1 MKKILASLTLFAL
14 SGILLSSCSNSSKLA
29 ITKRH
34 YRSGYYV
41 DFSRRRPTPAV
52 ARILPD
58 NKHKSVQIITT
69 KPENLVAMNTSTV
82 VKPEVFQNT
91 PNPSKQQA
99 SDAKT
104 INLTA
109 TNKNISVIN
118 SNKIIDIPVLE
129 NKQTSYEGNIGGD
142 RGAERDALSLLW
154 IVIVVILILWLIG
167 IIAGGFGLGGLINLL
182 LLIALILFILWLL
195 RIW

>member
-14 SGILLSSCSNSSKLA
+14 TGILLSSCSNSSKLA

-41 DFSRRRPTPAV
+41 DFSKRRSIPIIAK
-52 ARILPD
+52 ALPD
-58 NKHKSVQIITT
+58 NKHNSAQIGTS
-69 KPENLVAMNTSTV
+69 KPENQVVMNTSTV
-82 VKPEVFQNT
+82 VIPGNFQST
-91 PNPSKQQA
+91 SNPSKQI

-104 INLTA
+104 MNLT
-109 TNKNISVIN
+109 TGNKNVSVTH
-118 SNKIIDIPVLE
+118 SNKIMDIPVLE
-129 NKQTSYEGNIGGD
+129 DKQSYEGNVGGD

-167 IIAGGFGLGGLINLL
+167 IVAGGFGLGGLINLL

-195 RIW
+195 RVW